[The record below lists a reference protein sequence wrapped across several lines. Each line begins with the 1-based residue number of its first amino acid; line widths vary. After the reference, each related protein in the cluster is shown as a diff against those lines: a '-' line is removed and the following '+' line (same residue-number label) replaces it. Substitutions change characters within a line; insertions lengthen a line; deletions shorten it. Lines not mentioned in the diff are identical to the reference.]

1 MVSLDNEASK
11 SKSSPLENG
20 HSVESGKFSQTYAEF
35 FSDFV
40 GVIWGQQ
47 LAILLGKWLHFVSQR
62 SCRIGTCLNIRL
74 ILFKH
79 LFFLF
84 LLNQSWWCHTV
95 TFAMLLLL
103 LFLLLYITSFSYE
116 VVIDFIFVQKTF
128 AYQSLTLLESVVDTV
143 LKVVRN
149 FFCQVCAAG

>member
-1 MVSLDNEASK
+1 
-11 SKSSPLENG
+11 
-20 HSVESGKFSQTYAEF
+20 
-35 FSDFV
+35 
-40 GVIWGQQ
+40 
-47 LAILLGKWLHFVSQR
+47 
-62 SCRIGTCLNIRL
+62 
-74 ILFKH
+74 
-79 LFFLF
+79 
-84 LLNQSWWCHTV
+84 
-95 TFAMLLLL
+95 MLLLL